1 MNQGPDSSMAEQLAV
16 AKEKLDKEHE
26 RQEQV
31 REAQLEVCPHLTAP
45 LTLPLLRLQS
55 SLNF

>member
-1 MNQGPDSSMAEQLAV
+1 MAEQLAV